1 MAPRRKLKVKRR
13 KPNAGAGNGPAPVQ
27 PPGGAGAAGQGA
39 AAGGA
44 KRGAKPHRSAEDV
57 ARSVVTGAT
66 DRRRA
71 AASRAGAVNR
81 ERYREAAEA
90 GRCGANTRKGTA
102 CRHPAGYRTD
112 HEGAGLCYL
121 HGGATASHSRAAH
134 KQLVGQEIQALE
146 PVMQAAVPDDLNP
159 VGVLMDYMASAAS
172 KTIWLDEQVRGLASE
187 ELVATRGQVLE
198 RMLGDW
204 SDRGAR
210 AAKYLVDVG
219 ITGLRAQVAEAAI
232 QAQLLAVK
240 RALEAAGLV
249 RYERVVGA
257 HFRLEITR
265 WNQLQLPPDE
275 RGSLDEQVARAERAV
290 TVALEE
296 AELTGGSAPVRDA
309 KVVDEPVEVVD
320 AEPVADS
327 PESDTVVE
335 GHAVPWPPEENGG

>member
-1 MAPRRKLKVKRR
+1 M
-13 KPNAGAGNGPAPVQ
+13 
-27 PPGGAGAAGQGA
+27 
-39 AAGGA
+39 
-44 KRGAKPHRSAEDV
+44 
-57 ARSVVTGAT
+57 
-66 DRRRA
+66 
-71 AASRAGAVNR
+71 
-81 ERYREAAEA
+81 
-90 GRCGANTRKGTA
+90 
-102 CRHPAGYRTD
+102 
-112 HEGAGLCYL
+112 
-121 HGGATASHSRAAH
+121 
-134 KQLVGQEIQALE
+134 QALE

-275 RGSLDEQVARAERAV
+275 RGSLDDQVARAERAV
-290 TVALEE
+290 AVALEE
-296 AELTGGSAPVRDA
+296 AELTGGSAPVHDA
-309 KVVDEPVEVVD
+309 EVVV
-320 AEPVADS
+320 AEPEPVADS

-335 GHAVPWPPEENGG
+335 GRVVPWPPEANTG